1 MANKRSS
8 LYSRGVSTAS
18 EHDTNFAPVGA
29 LLANPAN
36 LHITFVNDGGVVATF
51 GSDNIEH
58 LRNWWLVQCAKLN
71 SPGRPDFWLMMNVRE
86 FTKLRDTKTG
96 LPVKRLSAGVFR
108 NGEPFEP
115 LSAADLRQAFS
126 IDATTGKALAS
137 QTDVVFTDFA
147 A

>member
-1 MANKRSS
+1 MAKRSD

-18 EHDTNFAPVGA
+18 ERDPNFAPVA
-29 LLANPAN
+29 AILANPAN
-36 LHITFVNDGGVVATF
+36 LHVTFVNDGGVVATF

-58 LRNWWLVQCAKLN
+58 LRGWWLIQCAKLN
-71 SPGRPDFWLMMNVRE
+71 NPGRPDFWLMMNVRE

-96 LPVKRLSAGVFR
+96 LPVKRLSACVFR

-115 LSAADLRQAFS
+115 LSAADVRQAFGT
-126 IDATTGKALAS
+126 DAATGKALPP
-137 QTDVVFTDFA
+137 QTDVLFVDFA